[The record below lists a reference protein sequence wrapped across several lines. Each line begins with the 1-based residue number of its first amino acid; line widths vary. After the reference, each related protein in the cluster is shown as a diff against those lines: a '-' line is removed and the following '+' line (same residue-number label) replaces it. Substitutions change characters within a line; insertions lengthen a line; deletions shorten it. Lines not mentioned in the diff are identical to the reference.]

1 MKISIGEYKTADGKK
16 INKVGI
22 TPDIKIS
29 QDGKAFDAG
38 HDSVLQFAVKN
49 FRIHDKKLQRF
60 SYIVAVFIYQEAGFS
75 NSALF

>member
-1 MKISIGEYKTADGKK
+1 MKISIGEYKTADGQK

-38 HDSVLQFAVKN
+38 HDSVLQFAVK
-49 FRIHDKKLQRF
+49 KLQDT
-60 SYIVAVFIYQEAGFS
+60 
-75 NSALF
+75 

>member
-1 MKISIGEYKTADGKK
+1 MHALKISIGEYKTADGKK

-38 HDSVLQFAVKN
+38 HDSVLQFAVK
-49 FRIHDKKLQRF
+49 KLQDT
-60 SYIVAVFIYQEAGFS
+60 
-75 NSALF
+75 